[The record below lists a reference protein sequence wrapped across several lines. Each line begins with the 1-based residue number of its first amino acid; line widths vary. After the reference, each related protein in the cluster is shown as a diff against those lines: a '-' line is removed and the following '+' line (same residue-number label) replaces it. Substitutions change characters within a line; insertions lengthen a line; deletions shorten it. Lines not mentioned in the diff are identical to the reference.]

1 MPQENVKIVK
11 AAIKA
16 LNSQDWDALFRDVAP
31 GAEVDMSRA
40 VGPITGVFKI
50 HLFRQTLEQF
60 AENWQFLRGEP
71 HEFIE
76 AGDLVV
82 MPWTLHGKG
91 REGIEVTASPTWV
104 WTIRDGAIQGLVM
117 YQEREDA
124 LEAVGLS
131 EQDAH
136 AEP

>member
-1 MPQENVKIVK
+1 MSRKNVEIVR
-11 AAIKA
+11 AAINA
-16 LNSQDWDALFRDVAP
+16 LNNQDWDALFRDVAS

-40 VGPITGVFKI
+40 VGPISGVFRI
-50 HLFRQTLEQF
+50 HKFRQTLEQF
-60 AENWQFLRGEP
+60 AENWEFLRGEP

-82 MPWTLHGKG
+82 VPWTLRGVG

-104 WTIRDGAIQGLVM
+104 WTVRDGSIHGLVM

-124 LEAVGLS
+124 LEAVGLPA
-131 EQDAH
+131 QDAH
-136 AEP
+136 G